1 MVYIHPIPILSYPPA
16 KFQTCKMN
24 EFMKLAFA
32 GAGVVAPPGFKYT
45 WHMLRHGAAS
55 AAAALEV
62 AERRIKDFGNW
73 ARKSDAY
80 ETYLHIVPAT
90 ASG

>member
-1 MVYIHPIPILSYPPA
+1 MPANADIIYRLPWGPPA
-16 KFQTCKMN
+16 KFQTGKMN

-45 WHMLRHGAAS
+45 WHMLRHGATC

-62 AERRIKDFGNW
+62 AERRIKDFGN
-73 ARKSDAY
+73 
-80 ETYLHIVPAT
+80 
-90 ASG
+90 